1 MVVIATPRGEIQA
14 RALVTAR
21 MRPVLVQG
29 RTLHQVGLP
38 YHFGGRGLVKGD
50 VVNDLVAIS
59 QEPNVRIMEAKALVC
74 SISPAAPAEHLRH
87 SETSD
92 RGPSEATE

>member
-1 MVVIATPRGEIQA
+1 
-14 RALVTAR
+14 
-21 MRPVLVQG
+21 MRLPIDDG

-74 SISPAAPAEHLRH
+74 SIRLAGSSGPLHPPAPSRTAE
-87 SETSD
+87 
-92 RGPSEATE
+92 

>member
-1 MVVIATPRGEIQA
+1 MTIN
-14 RALVTAR
+14 
-21 MRPVLVQG
+21 G

-74 SISPAAPAEHLRH
+74 SVHVS
-87 SETSD
+87 TSYVA
-92 RGPSEATE
+92 RKPV

>member
-1 MVVIATPRGEIQA
+1 MILVATARGEIRA
-14 RALVTAR
+14 RALVTPR
-21 MRPVLVQG
+21 LRPVTIQG

-74 SISPAAPAEHLRH
+74 AVRLASLLPHPASPIPHPASPE
-87 SETSD
+87 
-92 RGPSEATE
+92 